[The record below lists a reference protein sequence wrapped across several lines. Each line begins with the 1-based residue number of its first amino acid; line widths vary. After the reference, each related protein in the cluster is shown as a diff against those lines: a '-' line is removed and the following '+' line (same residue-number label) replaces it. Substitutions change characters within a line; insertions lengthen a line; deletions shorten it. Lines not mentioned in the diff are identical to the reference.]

1 MDKVIFKAD
10 DNMISVAN
18 IMKEVMIEAAA
29 YILALINDDYLKQAV
44 KIIEKSK
51 HIYIFG
57 FELLPVR

>member
-1 MDKVIFKAD
+1 
-10 DNMISVAN
+10 
-18 IMKEVMIEAAA
+18 MIEAAA